1 MKNANVLPVPEAS
14 RELSTILAALRYWQS
29 EGCNP
34 AAPHVGLLPAR
45 EIASNAGAYYPLS
58 AAEIDALC
66 ERLNVAP
73 DDDAPLI
80 FTAAGQ
86 SVITAAAAID
96 ALAMFVRAV
105 DSWQD
110 DDEPQ
115 DASDFIALI
124 ETTAE
129 NARNVLA
136 GQS

>member
-1 MKNANVLPVPEAS
+1 MNA
-14 RELSTILAALRYWQS
+14 RELGTTLAALRAWQDLHVSPNS
-29 EGCNP
+29 EYQD
-34 AAPHVGLLPAR
+34 
-45 EIASNAGAYYPLS
+45 IATDGGEHEPLS
-58 AAEIDALC
+58 GAEIDALC

-86 SVITAAAAID
+86 SVITASAAID

-110 DDEPQ
+110 APEADRIGSE
-115 DASDFIALI
+115 FIALI

-136 GQS
+136 GQA